1 MPENVQEQ
9 AAQLKN
15 AIATLES
22 QREILGEAVV
32 EASLSALR
40 KQLTELEA
48 EATDRHKKL
57 VSLVFVD
64 IVESTKISQHLEPD
78 EILEIM
84 DGGLQ
89 RLAIPIEQF
98 GGRVTR
104 FMGDG
109 FKAVFGEPLAQENDA
124 EMAVRGSLALIE
136 DAQAYAVDLH
146 EKWNIS
152 GFDVRVGVSTGMV
165 AVGGF
170 TESDDTMM
178 G

>member
-40 KQLTELEA
+40 KQLAELEA
-48 EATDRHKKL
+48 ESEATDKHKKL

-64 IVESTKISQHLEPD
+64 VVESTKIGQHLEPD

-98 GGRVTR
+98 GGRVIR
-104 FMGDG
+104 S
-109 FKAVFGEPLAQENDA
+109 V
-124 EMAVRGSLALIE
+124 
-136 DAQAYAVDLH
+136 
-146 EKWNIS
+146 
-152 GFDVRVGVSTGMV
+152 
-165 AVGGF
+165 
-170 TESDDTMM
+170 
-178 G
+178 